1 VDEIVKA
8 VGAQSRV
15 VKGLLTRL
23 EKEGRVRRHLRA
35 STSSNRLSSETLIF
49 FINIFQILLNPPP
62 RLYRPLG

>member
-23 EKEGRVRRHLRA
+23 EKEGRVEKTPKGRYKLK
-35 STSSNRLSSETLIF
+35 
-49 FINIFQILLNPPP
+49 
-62 RLYRPLG
+62 